1 MRVKALLTKDIYVL
15 IRQMRLF
22 CLMIFVFTLL
32 PNFYL
37 QLFGVVYSGLF
48 SFSTI
53 SQDEQSHWDVLA
65 GMMPY
70 SVRDLVV
77 SKYLLGW
84 GGVLIAGTLAVLGGM
99 VQRGFLPE
107 AARPEGVLIELC
119 IALFR
124 IAISLPFL
132 FRFGSTRGRQIMM
145 MVLIVVACGSAG
157 GLAALMQTGL
167 LDRLPGGMMVL
178 LPLLAVAA
186 NAVSVPV
193 AMAMYRRR
201 YEG

>member
-1 MRVKALLTKDIYVL
+1 MCL

-84 GGVLIAGTLAVLGGM
+84 GGVLIAGTLAVLGESA
-99 VQRGFLPE
+99 QRGFLPE

-119 IALFR
+119 IALFS
-124 IAISLPFL
+124 IAISPALPVPL
-132 FRFGSTRGRQIMM
+132 RLHPGAADYDDGAHCGGLRQRRG
-145 MVLIVVACGSAG
+145 AG
-157 GLAALMQTGL
+157 GADADRAAGTGC
-167 LDRLPGGMMVL
+167 PAG
-178 LPLLAVAA
+178 
-186 NAVSVPV
+186 
-193 AMAMYRRR
+193 
-201 YEG
+201 